1 MPLFARYITRLFA
14 ARFALLLAGLT
25 ALVVLLDLMARGG
38 DVVAGEGAG
47 ALWRYAGLRLPLIVS
62 RLLPFSVLIAALLT
76 LAGMARHRELIV
88 LIGAG
93 VSQLRLMLAFLPAL
107 AVIAAVHFWLDDR
120 VAPAAIAELRAW
132 QAAGYGTGQAAPGGT
147 AVWLRQGND
156 VIRLKGAQATQAN
169 GGERLAG
176 VTIFR
181 RDAEGILAERID
193 AASAALEDGGWVLY
207 DVARFDV
214 ASNTVATQARLV
226 WDGDLRPSLAASL
239 AAHPRELS
247 FARVRALADAPG
259 YGNRPL
265 YLYQTWL
272 NRKLVAPL
280 ASLLMIL
287 FAVPLGQRFERQ
299 GGAATIAAGVA
310 IGFCFFVFDGFTLAV
325 GEAGLLPPWIAAWAP
340 TLAFAA
346 IGGAM
351 AFHPERR

>member
-1 MPLFARYITRLFA
+1 MPLFARYVTRLFA
-14 ARFALLLAGLT
+14 VRFALLLAGLT
-25 ALVVLLDLMARGG
+25 ALVVLLDLMAHGG
-38 DVVAGEGAG
+38 AVVAGEGAG

-62 RLLPFSVLIAALLT
+62 RLLPFTVLIAALLT
-76 LAGMARHRELIV
+76 LVGMARHRELIV

-93 VSQLRLMLAFLPAL
+93 VSQFGLMLAFVPIL
-107 AVIAAVHFWLDDR
+107 AAIAGLHFWLDDR
-120 VAPAAIAELRAW
+120 VAPTAIAELRAW
-132 QAAGYGTGQAAPGGT
+132 QATGYGAGEAKPGGAAT
-147 AVWLRQGND
+147 WLRQGND
-156 VIRLKGAQATQAN
+156 VIRLKGGQAN

-207 DVARFDV
+207 GVARFDV
-214 ASNTVATQARLV
+214 ASNTVAAQARLV
-226 WDGDLRPSLAASL
+226 WDGDLRPALAASL

-247 FARVRALADAPG
+247 FAQVRALAGSAG

-287 FAVPLGQRFERQ
+287 FAVPLSQRFERR
-299 GGAATIAAGVA
+299 GGAAATIAAGVA

-351 AFHPERR
+351 AFHAERR